1 MRFIITKTYRS
12 VTVQIVSDLYEE
24 LSSAQSLFSSVDEYD
39 NIVIE
44 CMEASKIKLINEI
57 KAL

>member
-12 VTVQIVSDLYEE
+12 VTVYIVSDLGEE
-24 LSSAQSLFSSVDEYD
+24 LSSAQSLYSSVDEYD
-39 NIVIE
+39 DIVIE